1 MKEIKLVIT
10 EPFINGPSWLTE
22 NPGLEIIII
31 SKSGITY
38 ERNGR
43 TGKHCYRRSALQSR

>member
-22 NPGLEIIII
+22 NPGLEITII
-31 SKSGITY
+31 SGESSLA
-38 ERNGR
+38 EVDA
-43 TGKHCYRRSALQSR
+43 ALYKTLF